1 MLKTKLFF
9 CMLFLMAPPAFGKQ
23 LNTPEPWQVPDL
35 ISSIRINAPLN
46 FCGEPL
52 PLEKQEIRERL
63 ENELLLT
70 LGNLP
75 KVILWLKQ
83 SGRYLPYIEK
93 MLEQYQMPADLKYIA
108 IIESDLKSYAGSPKG
123 AVGVWQFIKPT
134 GEKYG
139 LKVDPELDQ
148 RRNFFAS
155 TQAAILYLK
164 ELYALFGSWTLAAAA
179 YNMGESGLQVQIQ
192 VQKNTNYYELFLPL
206 ETQRY
211 VFRIFAAK
219 LVMSDPERYGFRLK
233 KEDLY
238 PPINFDRIKLESS
251 GKIPI
256 QIIAEAANTS
266 FKVIRDLNPEIRGQ
280 TLSPGNYDILIPQG
294 AARDFQVRYQ
304 KLMDQGLAK
313 SQESIYVVQKGDTL
327 SSIAGRF
334 KVPLQALASWNRLS
348 LSNSIHPGQQLI
360 IYPQNTAPGEKIQK

>member
-1 MLKTKLFF
+1 MKK
-9 CMLFLMAPPAFGKQ
+9 CWN
-23 LNTPEPWQVPDL
+23 NTRCQ
-35 ISSIRINAPLN
+35 
-46 FCGEPL
+46 
-52 PLEKQEIRERL
+52 
-63 ENELLLT
+63 
-70 LGNLP
+70 
-75 KVILWLKQ
+75 
-83 SGRYLPYIEK
+83 
-93 MLEQYQMPADLKYIA
+93 ADLKYIA

-179 YNMGESGLQVQIQ
+179 YNMGESGLQMQIQ

-348 LSNSIHPGQQLI
+348 LSNAIHPGQQLI
-360 IYPQNTAPGEKIQK
+360 IYPQTTAPGEKIQK